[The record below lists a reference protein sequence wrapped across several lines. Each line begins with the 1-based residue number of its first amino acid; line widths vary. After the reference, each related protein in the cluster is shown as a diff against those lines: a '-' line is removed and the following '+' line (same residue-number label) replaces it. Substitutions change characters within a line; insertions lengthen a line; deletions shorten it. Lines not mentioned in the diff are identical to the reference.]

1 MIHNNRE
8 YTCHR
13 KRREEIMQSDHSSTT
28 QKVLPASPQIASP
41 VSMVSEADL
50 NRTRFRTIF
59 SLTFIGIIA
68 ILLVFGGAAAALT
81 FLPSSVALTVVVL
94 AGAVVAVIGT
104 LIGSQTG
111 YLIGSSV
118 KDHAERRADDLQ
130 SALVKTIIEHS
141 RGNNKQYPY

>member
-13 KRREEIMQSDHSSTT
+13 KLREEIMQSDHSSTT

-41 VSMVSEADL
+41 VSTVSEADL